1 MQATRTY
8 LSTVLSA
15 TKAKIRDY
23 GQLIKFR
30 LSATVVFSSVMAFA
44 IASYTNIDMMAM
56 AWLFLGGFAVTGA
69 SNALNEVLE
78 KDLDKLMKRTMD
90 RPVATGRMGVPEA
103 VLAAGVMGVGG
114 IAILWYMFNPIAALL
129 GGLSLLSYSFIYTP
143 LKRISPIAV
152 FVGALPGAMPPLI
165 GWVAATGSINA
176 AAIVLFTIQ
185 FLWQFPHFWAIA
197 WVAEADYRK
206 AGFRLLPSK
215 GGKDKFTA
223 LQSILYIVA
232 LIPVSLLPVW
242 QGWVSVG
249 GGVALALVGIM
260 FLLAAIKLF
269 RTCDDKDARKL
280 MFASIIYLPVAL
292 TAILLGRIFLA

>member
-1 MQATRTY
+1 MQVTRTY
-8 LSTVLSA
+8 LSTAVSA
-15 TKAKIRDY
+15 TKAKARDY
-23 GQLIKFR
+23 GQLVKFR

-44 IASYTNIDMMAM
+44 IASYANVDLTAL

-103 VLAAGVMGVGG
+103 VLAAGVMGVAG
-114 IAILWYMFNPIAALL
+114 IAILWYIFNPIAALL
-129 GGLSLLSYSFIYTP
+129 GGLSLFSYSFIYTP

-176 AAIVLFTIQ
+176 AAVVLFTIQ

-232 LIPVSLLPVW
+232 LIPVSLIPVW

-249 GGVALALVGIM
+249 AGVALALVGIM
-260 FLLAAIKLF
+260 FLLAAVKLF

>member
-1 MQATRTY
+1 MQVTRTY
-8 LSTVLSA
+8 LSTAVSA
-15 TKAKIRDY
+15 TKTKVRDY
-23 GQLIKFR
+23 GQLVKFR

-44 IASYTNIDMMAM
+44 IASYANVDLTAL

-90 RPVATGRMGVPEA
+90 RPVATGRMGIPEA
-103 VLAAGVMGVGG
+103 VLAAGVMGVTG

-143 LKRISPIAV
+143 LKRISPVAV
-152 FVGALPGAMPPLI
+152 FVGAIPGAMPPLI
-165 GWVAATGSINA
+165 GWVAATGSINSA
-176 AAIVLFTIQ
+176 AVVLFTIQ

-223 LQSILYIVA
+223 LQSILYITA
-232 LIPVSLLPVW
+232 LLPVSLLPVW
-242 QGWVSVG
+242 QGWVSAG
-249 GGVALALVGIM
+249 AGVALAMAGIM
-260 FLLAAIKLF
+260 FLLAAVKLF